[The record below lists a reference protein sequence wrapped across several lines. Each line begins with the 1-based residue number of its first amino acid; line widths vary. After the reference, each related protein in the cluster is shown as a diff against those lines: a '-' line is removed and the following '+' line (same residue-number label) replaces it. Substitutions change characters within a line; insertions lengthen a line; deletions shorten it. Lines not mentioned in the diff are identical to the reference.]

1 MVSDRIR
8 ELRMKSGYTQ
18 AALAKTL
25 GLTRAGVNAW
35 EMGVSVPSTQYLME
49 LSRLFH
55 VSSDFILGLNETS
68 TVDVSGL
75 TDKEIEII
83 VMLVEHFREAK

>member
-1 MVSDRIR
+1 
-8 ELRMKSGYTQ
+8 MKSGYTQ

-55 VSSDFILGLNETS
+55 VSSDFILGLNETA
-68 TVDVSGL
+68 TIDVSGL